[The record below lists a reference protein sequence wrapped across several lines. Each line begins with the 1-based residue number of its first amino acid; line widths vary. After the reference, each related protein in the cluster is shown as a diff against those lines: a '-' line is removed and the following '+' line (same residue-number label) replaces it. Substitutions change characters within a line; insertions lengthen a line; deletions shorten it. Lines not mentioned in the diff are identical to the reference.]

1 LLHPGGP
8 EEEKMTKAVLTG
20 LVLLGLAAAG
30 VAYQYP
36 TYSPQLVAGAQT
48 PPADQPSA
56 APKGGK
62 ADKSSGEPA
71 GKDGKRGGGDVPV
84 EAANAETA
92 KSSTDLRGI
101 GSLQSDESVQIAS
114 EVAGRIK
121 EIPLKEGQPVKE
133 GDVLVK
139 LDEALAEA
147 EVADANARFAFA
159 KANQERAQ
167 TLARQGNMSE
177 RLRDEANANAETT
190 LAAVEL
196 SKTRLAKHTIRAPFS
211 GTMGLRSVSPG
222 AFIAI
227 GQPMVNIEK
236 IDTLKVDFKLPE
248 LYLEQIKTGQ
258 KLEVTVDALPGRTFD
273 GEIYAINPH
282 VDVNGRSL
290 GIRAR
295 LPNTDGV
302 LRPGLFARILVKG
315 LTERQVVVVPESAV
329 VPRGGENFIYAIEG
343 GKAVESKVTLG
354 NRKAGI
360 VEVLDGLKDN
370 ATVVTAGQQRL
381 RNGAQVEIIV
391 RKSDVAPA
399 DGG

>member
-1 LLHPGGP
+1 MLRATLI
-8 EEEKMTKAVLTG
+8 G
-20 LVLLGLAAAG
+20 LVVLALGGAAA
-30 VAYQYP
+30 AYLNPDWRQ
-36 TYSPQLVAGAQT
+36 QMLAGAQG
-48 PPADQPSA
+48 ALANA
-56 APKGGK
+56 AEV
-62 ADKSSGEPA
+62 AA
-71 GKDGKRGGGDVPV
+71 VGKDGSPGKRGESKGRRGGGGGNVPV
-84 EAANAETA
+84 EAANAQT
-92 KSSTDLRGI
+92 SVSTTDLRGI
-101 GSLQSDESVQIAS
+101 GSLMSDESVQIAS

-121 EIPLKEGQPVKE
+121 EIPLKEGEPVKE
-133 GDVLVK
+133 GDVLVL
-139 LDEALAEA
+139 LDEALAQA
-147 EVADANARFAFA
+147 EVADAEARFAFA

-167 TLARQGNMSE
+167 TLARQGNVSE
-177 RLRDEANANAETT
+177 RSRDEANTNAETT

-196 SKTRLAKHTIRAPFS
+196 AKTRLAKHTIRAPFP
-211 GTMGLRSVSPG
+211 GTMGLRVVSPG
-222 AFIAI
+222 AFIAV

-258 KLEVTVDALPGRTFD
+258 KLEITVDALPGRTFE

-282 VDVNGRSL
+282 LDVNGRSL
-290 GIRAR
+290 AIRAR
-295 LPNTDGV
+295 LPNVGGV

-329 VPRGGENFIYAIEG
+329 VPRGGENFIFAIEG

-370 ATVVTAGQQRL
+370 ATVVIAGQQRL

>member
-1 LLHPGGP
+1 MLRATLIG
-8 EEEKMTKAVLTG
+8 V
-20 LVLLGLAAAG
+20 LVLALAGAAAAYLKPEWRQHVLAGGQPSADETGKDAEDAAAG
-30 VAYQYP
+30 K
-36 TYSPQLVAGAQT
+36 
-48 PPADQPSA
+48 A
-56 APKGGK
+56 ASGRGGEPKGR
-62 ADKSSGEPA
+62 
-71 GKDGKRGGGDVPV
+71 RGGGGGNVPV
-84 EAANAETA
+84 EAANAETT
-92 KSSTDLRGI
+92 KSTTDLRGI

-121 EIPLKEGQPVKE
+121 EIPLKEGEPVNE
-133 GDVLVK
+133 GDPLVL
-139 LDEALAEA
+139 LDEALAKA
-147 EVADANARFAFA
+147 EVADAEARFAFA

-196 SKTRLAKHTIRAPFS
+196 AKTRLAKHIIRAPFS
-211 GTMGLRSVSPG
+211 GTMGLRIVSPG
-222 AFIAI
+222 AYVAV

-258 KLEVTVDALPGRTFD
+258 KLEITVDALPGRKFD

-282 VDVNGRSL
+282 IDVNGRSL
-290 GIRAR
+290 AIRAR
-295 LPNTDGV
+295 VPNVGGV

-315 LTERQVVVVPESAV
+315 LTERHVVVVPESAV